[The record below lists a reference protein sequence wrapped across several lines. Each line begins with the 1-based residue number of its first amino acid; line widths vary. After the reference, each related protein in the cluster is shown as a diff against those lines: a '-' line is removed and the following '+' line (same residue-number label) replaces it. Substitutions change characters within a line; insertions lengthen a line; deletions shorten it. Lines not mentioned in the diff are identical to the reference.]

1 MGGSPDI
8 GILIAFTAGIIS
20 FLSPCILPLIPGYLS
35 FISGISVDRL
45 GESSGQD
52 RIKILLATLVFV
64 AGFASIFVGLGVSA
78 GLVGVSLMSYQSIMT
93 KIAGITIIIF
103 ALFTMDI
110 IKIPQLYNTKRF
122 QSNTTRKRGLWGA
135 LPLGM
140 AFGFAW
146 TPCVGPILGS
156 IFMVAATGDTVS
168 QGAVLLSVYALGLGI
183 PFIATAL
190 FFNTALNAFGWI
202 KRNYR
207 AVNIVSGVL
216 LLAMGI
222 LILTDRM
229 TAVNSYIMRLT
240 S

>member
-1 MGGSPDI
+1 
-8 GILIAFTAGIIS
+8 
-20 FLSPCILPLIPGYLS
+20 LPLIPGYLS

-52 RIKILLATLVFV
+52 RLKILFATLLFV

-93 KIAGITIIIF
+93 KIAGVTIIIF

-122 QSNTTRKRGLWGA
+122 QSNTTSQRGLWGA

-202 KRNYR
+202 KKNYR

-229 TAVNSYIMRLT
+229 TAVNSYILRLT
-240 S
+240 G